1 MKTACLLLLAS
12 SAAAFSTAPYP
23 RSTTALMN
31 SRVDSS
37 AAVAA
42 ALEASKKYGATSP
55 EARVAWEAVEDMD
68 SSDNRY
74 VRRTLET
81 PRMLLTVA

>member
-1 MKTACLLLLAS
+1 MKATISLLLMVPLTAS
-12 SAAAFSTAPYP
+12 AFTPSLSLFQRQPTFLSAAK
-23 RSTTALMN
+23 
-31 SRVDSS
+31 DSS

-68 SSDNRY
+68 SSDNR
-74 VRRTLET
+74 
-81 PRMLLTVA
+81 

>member
-1 MKTACLLLLAS
+1 MKTVCLALLAS
-12 SAAAFSTAPYP
+12 SASAWTTTVP
-23 RSTTALMN
+23 RMGGARTPTTLFA
-31 SRVDSS
+31 RPDSS

-74 VRRTLET
+74 VERKWKALE
-81 PRMLLTVA
+81 